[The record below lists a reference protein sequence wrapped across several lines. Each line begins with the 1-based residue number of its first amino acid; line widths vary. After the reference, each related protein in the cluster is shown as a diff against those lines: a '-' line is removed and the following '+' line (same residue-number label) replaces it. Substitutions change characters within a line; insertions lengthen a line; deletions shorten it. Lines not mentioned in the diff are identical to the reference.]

1 VPAIIN
7 SVKKPKT
14 KYTPDNTL
22 PWLLLIGGIIVTLA
36 SIALSVEVFNRLKN
50 PSFVPVCNLNPILSC
65 TSVAD
70 SNQAHAFGMA
80 LGEVFGWPNLW
91 QTTAAIILAFVFGY
105 MLTFYGAIKRK
116 MSRSKAVKT
125 ALATDTASITSME
138 VVDNAFIWVVPG
150 AINAT
155 LSSFLFWWSL
165 IVSLAVA
172 FVLTVPVNRFILSH
186 SNPHS
191 DHH

>member
-1 VPAIIN
+1 MPGYFSDELTRQAI
-7 SVKKPKT
+7 T
-14 KYTPDNTL
+14 HTRHCLTGCA
-22 PWLLLIGGIIVTLA
+22 IG
-36 SIALSVEVFNRLKN
+36 E
-50 PSFVPVCNLNPILSC
+50 IL
-65 TSVAD
+65 
-70 SNQAHAFGMA
+70 GMA

-91 QTTAAIILAFVFGY
+91 QTTAAVILAFVFGY

-138 VVDNAFIWVVPG
+138 IVDNAFIWIVPG

-172 FVLTVPVNRFILSH
+172 FVLTVPVNRFMLSH
-186 SNPHS
+186 SSPHS